1 MEQEFIIRTY
11 SKRGF
16 SELYLVDWRT
26 IKSTIRE
33 VDEMLF
39 DEINSRKRILT
50 PRVVE
55 KMFKIL
61 GTP

>member
-16 SELYLVDWRT
+16 SALYLIDWRT